1 MESLGLV
8 WTELLTVL
16 VKLEQVLWCC
26 TRLGAAVS
34 WVQFVKF
41 SQYLIN
47 ILQNTDSGYSTNCLI
62 HIHAKVFVNLA
73 LDH

>member
-1 MESLGLV
+1 MEYLGLV
-8 WTELLTVL
+8 WTEILIVL
-16 VKLEQVLWCC
+16 VNLGQAIWCR
-26 TRLGAAVS
+26 TRLGDAVA
-34 WVQFVKF
+34 WVHFVEY

-47 ILQNTDSGYSTNCLI
+47 IIQNTDSGYSTNCLI